1 MRRIRLALAMALA
14 LVPLAS
20 PGCARG
26 LDRVEAHALPAP
38 DPGEHPPGVYVT
50 WLGTAGMV
58 IDDGETRIAID
69 PFVTRDSLSH
79 VLLGRP
85 VESSPEEVDR
95 WLGRSGS
102 MELDAVVVTH
112 SHYDH
117 SLDAPTVARRTGAVL
132 VGSPDTLAQARAQR
146 LDSRLQV
153 PARVGEPLRF
163 GRFTVTLRR
172 SAHGDPEF
180 FPGHLEGELRQP
192 ARARD
197 YRTGEVYSV
206 LVEHPLGTLLHH
218 ASAARRPETYD
229 ESTRADVVLL
239 GLAGRDDT
247 EQYLHEVVDAVGATR
262 VIPMHFDDF
271 FRSLDRPLRPLP
283 RIDLVEFFETLARAR
298 PDLGVST
305 LPLGEPR
312 RVLAPA
318 GAVSPDLA
326 GASVGAAPCSA
337 P

>member
-1 MRRIRLALAMALA
+1 MRSVALA
-14 LVPLAS
+14 LLALVATA
-20 PGCARG
+20 PACAAG
-26 LDRVEAHALPAP
+26 LDEVQAHALPPPPA
-38 DPGEHPPGVYVT
+38 GQHPEGVYVT
-50 WLGTAGMV
+50 WLGTAGVV
-58 IDDGETRIAID
+58 IDDGHNRIAID

-85 VESSPEEVDR
+85 IESRTEEVDR
-95 WLGRSGS
+95 WLNRAGGPR
-102 MELDAVVVTH
+102 LDAVVVTH

-117 SLDAPTVARRTGAVL
+117 SLDAPAVAQRTGAVL
-132 VGSPDTLAQARAQR
+132 IGSPDTLGQARAHR
-146 LDSRLQV
+146 LDPAQQV

-163 GRFTVTLRR
+163 GRFTVTLRA
-172 SAHGDPEF
+172 SKHGDPEF
-180 FPGHLEGELRQP
+180 FPGNAEGELPRR

-206 LVEHPLGTLLHH
+206 LVEHPFGTLLHH
-218 ASAARRPETYD
+218 ASAAWRPETFD

-247 EQYLHEVVDAVGATR
+247 EDYLHHVVDAVGATR

-271 FRSLDRPLRPLP
+271 FRPLERPLRPLP
-283 RIDLVEFFETLARAR
+283 GIDLPELFETVASRR
-298 PDLGVST
+298 PDLTVQT

-312 RVLAPA
+312 RVLA
-318 GAVSPDLA
+318 GTPD
-326 GASVGAAPCSA
+326 GPEPCSG